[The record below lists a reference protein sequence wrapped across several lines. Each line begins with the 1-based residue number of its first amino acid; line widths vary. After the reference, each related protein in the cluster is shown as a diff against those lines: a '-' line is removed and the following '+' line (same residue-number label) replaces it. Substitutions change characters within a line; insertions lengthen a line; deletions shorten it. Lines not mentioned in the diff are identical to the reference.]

1 MCLFVRGH
9 MHRWAIAILSVVRIG
24 LFEKRTL
31 EQGPKGVGLAD
42 LEGV

>member
-1 MCLFVRGH
+1 MCLCVRGH
-9 MHRWAIAILSVVRIG
+9 VHRGAIAMLSVVRIG

-31 EQGPKGVGLAD
+31 EQGPKGMSLVD